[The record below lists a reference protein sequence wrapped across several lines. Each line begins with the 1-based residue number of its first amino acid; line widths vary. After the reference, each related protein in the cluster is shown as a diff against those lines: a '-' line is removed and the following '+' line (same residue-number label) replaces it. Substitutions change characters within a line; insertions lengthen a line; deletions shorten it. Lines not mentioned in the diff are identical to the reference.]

1 MLSVSIYSV
10 VRVTRR
16 PRHHVQISR
25 AIIHVT
31 RRSRRTFWYLRLAE
45 ISQVTSHVT
54 AGRKKEKRSSFRPCR
69 HFSFR
74 RSGFLFFPSF
84 FSAFCLSCSVHLAY
98 FIAWNLLPHSR
109 FGSRHNADSRYILT
123 AKKQLWWYNCQC
135 LSSAAIGFAS
145 WLRKPSYTI
154 L

>member
-16 PRHHVQISR
+16 ARHHVQISR
-25 AIIHVT
+25 VEIHVT

-54 AGRKKEKRSSFRPCR
+54 AGRKREKRSSFRPCR

-74 RSGFLFFPSF
+74 RSGFFFLTCISSPILFT
-84 FSAFCLSCSVHLAY
+84 LHILV
-98 FIAWNLLPHSR
+98 WNLLPHSR
-109 FGSRHNADSRYILT
+109 FGSRHRAHSRYILT
-123 AKKQLWWYNCQC
+123 AKNNCGGNCQC